1 MDIFTEVLEPL
12 VTISILE
19 ATRPFVNI
27 NDENSLVER
36 RPKRILD
43 CE

>member
-1 MDIFTEVLEPL
+1 MDVFTEVLEPL
-12 VTISILE
+12 VTIPILE
-19 ATRPFVNI
+19 ATHLVVNI